1 MQQHGM
7 SVKKMFVDDVLLVNE
22 AYSHSNNAILNC
34 LFRKKE
40 SIK

>member
-1 MQQHGM
+1 
-7 SVKKMFVDDVLLVNE
+7 VLLVNE

-40 SIK
+40 SIKWQRK